1 MVAAFRRTLR
11 SLIERY
17 GDIGLAAVM
26 AAAAI
31 AEAIGD
37 RSAPRP
43 GHEPLLTLL
52 FTVPLA
58 WRRRWPMAV
67 LLAVFV
73 GIAITN
79 QAAYAE
85 VACAGIAAY
94 AVGAHARQRLPGLIE
109 LVLIGALAAAVMN
122 GSLPTLPGYLGP
134 IAVLLPLWLV
144 GNAIRG
150 GRARADEL
158 AERARRLENEQR
170 LSLKAAQAEERARI
184 ARELHDVVAH
194 SVSVMV
200 VQAGAARQVVRET
213 PERATESLRAVEDT
227 GKAAMQ
233 ELRRI
238 LDVLGD
244 DNAKLDPQPDLSQ
257 VPVLVGTVR
266 DAGLPVQLE
275 ITGAPRPLTPVLEL
289 TAYRIIQ
296 EALTNAVK
304 HSGLAPTRVG
314 VDYQPSE
321 LKLEILCDGPVPP
334 PANGGG
340 PGRGI
345 AGMNERVALVGGR
358 VEAGPGLERGY
369 RVRAWLPAE
378 ATP

>member
-1 MVAAFRRTLR
+1 MVDGVRPTLR
-11 SLIERY
+11 SFFDSY
-17 GDIGLAAVM
+17 GDIGLATVM
-26 AAAAI
+26 ATAAI
-31 AEAIGD
+31 VEAIGD
-37 RSAPRP
+37 HSAPRP

-52 FTVPLA
+52 FTIPLA
-58 WRRRWPMAV
+58 LRRRWPMAV
-67 LLAVFV
+67 LLAVFL
-73 GIAITN
+73 GIAIAN

-85 VACAGIAAY
+85 VASAGIAAY
-94 AVGAHARQRLPGLIE
+94 AVGAHARWRLSGLIE
-109 LVLIGALAAAVMN
+109 LALIGALAAAIIN
-122 GSLPTLPGYLGP
+122 GGLPTLPAYLGP
-134 IAVLLPLWLV
+134 IAILLPLWLV

-200 VQAGAARQVVRET
+200 VQAGAARHVVHET

-244 DNAKLDPQPDLSQ
+244 DNAQLDPQPDLTQ

-266 DAGLPVQLE
+266 EAGLPVQLE
-275 ITGAPRPLTPVLEL
+275 ITGKQRPLTPVLEL
-289 TAYRIIQ
+289 TVYRIIQ

-304 HSGLAPTRVG
+304 HSGLAPTLVAI
-314 VDYQPSE
+314 DYQPNE
-321 LKLEILCDGPVPP
+321 LKLEISCDGPVPP
-334 PANGGG
+334 QATSG
-340 PGRGI
+340 GRGI

-358 VEAGPGLERGY
+358 LEAGPGLKTGY
-369 RVRAWLPAE
+369 HVRAWLPAE
-378 ATP
+378 TTS

>member
-1 MVAAFRRTLR
+1 VVAGVRKTLK
-11 SLIERY
+11 SVFDRY

-31 AEAIGD
+31 AEAIAD
-37 RSAPRP
+37 HSIHP
-43 GHEPLLTLL
+43 GREPLLTLL
-52 FTVPLA
+52 ATVPLA

-67 LLAVFV
+67 MLAVFV
-73 GIAITN
+73 GIAVSR
-79 QAAYAE
+79 QAAYVE
-85 VACAGIAAY
+85 IACAAIAAY
-94 AVGAHARQRLPGLIE
+94 TVGAHTRRRLPGLIE
-109 LVLIGALAAAVMN
+109 LALIGALALAVLD
-122 GSLPTLPGYLGP
+122 GSLPTVPGFLGP
-134 IAVLLPLWLV
+134 FAVLLPLWLV
-144 GNAIRG
+144 GDAIRG
-150 GRARADEL
+150 ERARADDL
-158 AERARRLENEQR
+158 AERARQFENEQR
-170 LSLKAAQAEERARI
+170 LSLKSAQADERARI

-244 DNAKLDPQPDLSQ
+244 GNADLDPQPDLTQ
-257 VPVLVGTVR
+257 VHVLVGAVR
-266 DAGLPVQLE
+266 DAGLPVKLE
-275 ITGAPRPLTPVLEL
+275 ITGTQRLLTPVIEL
-289 TAYRIIQ
+289 TGYRIIQ

-304 HSGLAPTRVG
+304 HSGLAQTRV
-314 VDYQPSE
+314 VIDYQPNG
-321 LKLEILCDGPVPP
+321 LTLEILCDGAVLPQT
-334 PANGGG
+334 NGV

-345 AGMNERVALVGGR
+345 AGMKERVALVGGR
-358 VEAGPGLERGY
+358 IEAGPGRETGY

-378 ATP
+378 ATT